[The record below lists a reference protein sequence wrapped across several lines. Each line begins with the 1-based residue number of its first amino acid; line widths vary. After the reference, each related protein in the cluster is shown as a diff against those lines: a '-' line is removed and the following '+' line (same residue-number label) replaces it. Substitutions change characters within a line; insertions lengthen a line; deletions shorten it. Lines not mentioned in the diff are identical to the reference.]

1 MKVATTISM
10 VFWMKYWTFNIRW
23 EDVFGYVSVVED
35 IKNEQLNVLET
46 IFDHRVDKH
55 IEDDTLCRP
64 DVDSIMVERLVVRH
78 VADNFID
85 DGDRCSVSQVWR
97 RVKECK
103 GSSSV
108 GVNLAESSQPSPT
121 PRRRQQSRLLELER
135 YINKNSRILMT
146 ITPGAEKLVFPYAIR
161 FNLTLASFLRARFQR
176 SSNEAQMLQRP
187 SIGVSRSLGHEL
199 VEQRGWSVD
208 CVELLKETH
217 ARSGIFVLQA
227 AEDAHNQM
235 LELQSQP
242 TLEDSQPFF
251 GDEIC
256 EIILDAKEM
265 IERQQVKLEK
275 DKCMIEEQRR
285 TSELLTS
292 QVEEMK
298 KMVEGKI
305 RTQKGP

>member
-1 MKVATTISM
+1 MPLSLVHPQQYRWNIGVSQ
-10 VFWMKYWTFNIRW
+10 VYSVHHSDHHLTFCVTMNTL
-23 EDVFGYVSVVED
+23 SVG
-35 IKNEQLNVLET
+35 
-46 IFDHRVDKH
+46 
-55 IEDDTLCRP
+55 P

-85 DGDRCSVSQVWR
+85 DDALFLKFGDELKNAR
-97 RVKECK
+97 

-108 GVNLAESSQPSPT
+108 GDNLESSQPL
-121 PRRRQQSRLLELER
+121 QLLGDVSSLDSWSWR
-135 YINKNSRILMT
+135 
-146 ITPGAEKLVFPYAIR
+146 AF
-161 FNLTLASFLRARFQR
+161 FRARFQR
-176 SSNEAQMLQRP
+176 SSNEASNVTSFKEFRGDYHRYFKKSNHGQTRLLDKTSLIIIVAGP
-187 SIGVSRSLGHEL
+187 SRFYNNSTSSLSNE
-199 VEQRGWSVD
+199 
-208 CVELLKETH
+208 
-217 ARSGIFVLQA
+217 
-227 AEDAHNQM
+227 NQM

-242 TLEDSQPFF
+242 TLEDSQQLF

-256 EIILDAKEM
+256 EIILAREFEDAKEM

-275 DKCMIEEQRR
+275 VKCMIEEQRR